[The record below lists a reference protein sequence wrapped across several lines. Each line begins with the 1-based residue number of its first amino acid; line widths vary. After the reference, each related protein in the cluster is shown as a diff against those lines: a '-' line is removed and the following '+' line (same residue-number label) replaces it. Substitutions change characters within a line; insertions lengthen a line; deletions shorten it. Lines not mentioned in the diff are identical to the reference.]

1 MSSPHYAIRT
11 MTKQDIKTAI
21 DWAAAEGW
29 NPGLHD
35 AESFYAA
42 DPSGF
47 LIGEIDGEP
56 VSTLSAVKYGNS
68 FGFMGFY
75 IVKPTYRGKGY
86 GIQLWNAGI
95 KYPPPEGVVLGL
107 PLEGDKIALPPKEA
121 RRAVPKQVLPL
132 ISNQNLFAQL
142 LALAFLDTSHR
153 HGSFLHPNLLY
164 QHSSHGPKSDYPNT
178 AFALT
183 P

>member
-1 MSSPHYAIRT
+1 MRKRAIVAGTGFEGRD
-11 MTKQDIKTAI
+11 KIIKAHCK
-21 DWAAAEGW
+21 EG
-29 NPGLHD
+29 
-35 AESFYAA
+35 
-42 DPSGF
+42 
-47 LIGEIDGEP
+47 
-56 VSTLSAVKYGNS
+56 
-68 FGFMGFY
+68 
-75 IVKPTYRGKGY
+75 
-86 GIQLWNAGI
+86 AGI